1 MASYTY
7 MLPKNKTFKKKKT
20 DLMFLLKEAELEKKK
35 EKRNKILYFLLF
47 FSALGFSSLIIS
59 L

>member
-1 MASYTY
+1 

-47 FSALGFSSLIIS
+47 FSALGCSSLIIVF
-59 L
+59 